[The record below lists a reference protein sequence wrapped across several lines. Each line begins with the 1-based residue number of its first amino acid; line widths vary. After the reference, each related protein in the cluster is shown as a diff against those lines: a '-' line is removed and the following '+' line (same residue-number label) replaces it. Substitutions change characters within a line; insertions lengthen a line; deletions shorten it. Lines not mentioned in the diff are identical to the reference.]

1 MPSFNLAQLKNKHFL
16 SLVGNVVMA
25 LFGLVLFGLLYKAF
39 SKDDMGAWIYFMTTQ
54 GLLDAVR
61 NGFLGTATIKFYA
74 GAEKGR
80 ASDVL
85 GAIWYLAIA
94 VTGLMCAANIGAL
107 AFLPF
112 LSDVPTIITIKWVGI
127 TMLSSLPYSVIFWKL
142 QADERYD
149 TILWMRF
156 VNSGSTIVA
165 FLVLIYLHQFT
176 LTNALIW
183 NFVTNSLTSV
193 VGMVANLGGFHHI
206 RMRTRAT
213 VMEVVHFGK
222 YSMASTLSSSLLGS
236 VNTYMINFMLGP
248 AAVAVYGVANKL
260 MELVEIPL
268 RSFVGT
274 GISGMAAAFNQNNM
288 HQVKYIMNK
297 YAGMLTW
304 VFIPL
309 AIGTFFLADI
319 PVNIL
324 SSGKYAGTE
333 AANIF
338 RILMFIAI
346 LYPIDRFN
354 GVALDVIHQPKV
366 NFYKVQVM
374 LFVKVVGNYVCIVML
389 HNIYGVPLSGALT
402 TIAGLVFGYIQLRK
416 FMEFS
421 VKDIISSGWY
431 ELKAL
436 VLKVLGRPVT
446 ES

>member
-16 SLVGNVVMA
+16 SLVGNVVMSMFGLL
-25 LFGLVLFGLLYKAF
+25 LFGMLYKAF
-39 SKDDMGAWIYFMTTQ
+39 SKDDMGTWIYFMATQ
-54 GLLDAVR
+54 GLLDSIR

-80 ASDVL
+80 AADVL
-85 GAIWYLAIA
+85 GSVWYLAIA
-94 VTGLMCAANIGAL
+94 VTGLMCLLNAGAL

-112 LSDVPTIITIKWVGI
+112 ISDFPTIVTIKWVGI
-127 TMLSSLPYSVIFWKL
+127 TMLSSLPYSVVFWKL

-156 VNSGSTIVA
+156 VNSGSTIIS
-165 FLVLIYLHQFT
+165 FFVLIYLHQFT
-176 LTNALIW
+176 LTNALLW
-183 NFVTNSLTSV
+183 NLLTNTLTSI
-193 VGMVANLGGFHHI
+193 VGMAANLGGFAH
-206 RMRTRAT
+206 MKVRTRAT
-213 VMEVVHFGK
+213 VMEILHFGK
-222 YSMASTLSSSLLGS
+222 YSLASSLSSSLLGA

-304 VFIPL
+304 AFIPL

-374 LFVKVVGNYVCIVML
+374 LFVKVVGNYVCIVSL
-389 HNIYGVPLSGALT
+389 HNIYGVPLSGAFT
-402 TIAGLVFGYIQLRK
+402 TVAGLVFGYIQLRK

-421 VKDIISSGWY
+421 FRDIIASGWY
-431 ELKAL
+431 ELKLLA
-436 VLKVLGRPVT
+436 LKVLNRRPK
-446 ES
+446 EA

>member
-1 MPSFNLAQLKNKHFL
+1 M
-16 SLVGNVVMA
+16 SLVGNVVMSMFGLL
-25 LFGLVLFGLLYKAF
+25 LFGILYKAF
-39 SKDDMGAWIYFMTTQ
+39 SKDDMGTWIYFMATQ
-54 GLLDAVR
+54 GLLDSIR

-85 GAIWYLAIA
+85 GSVWFLAIA
-94 VTGLMCAANIGAL
+94 VTGLMCLLNLGAL
-107 AFLPF
+107 AFLPII
-112 LSDVPTIITIKWVGI
+112 SDFPTIITIKWVGI

-156 VNSGSTIVA
+156 INSGSTILSFV
-165 FLVLIYLHQFT
+165 VLIYLHQFT
-176 LTNALIW
+176 LTNALLW
-183 NFVTNSLTSV
+183 NFITNSLTSV
-193 VGMVANLGGFHHI
+193 VGMVANLGGFHH
-206 RMRTRAT
+206 MRARTKAT
-213 VMEVVHFGK
+213 VMEVLHFGK
-222 YSMASTLSSSLLGS
+222 YSLASSLSSSLLGA

-304 VFIPL
+304 AFIPL

-338 RILMFIAI
+338 RILMVIAI
-346 LYPIDRFN
+346 FYPIDRFN

-374 LFVKVVGNYVCIVML
+374 LFVKIVGNFVCIYLM
-389 HNIYGVPLSGALT
+389 HSIYGVPISGAFTVL
-402 TIAGLVFGYIQLRK
+402 AGLVFGYIRLRK
-416 FMEFS
+416 YMDLS
-421 VKDIISSGWY
+421 VTGIMSSGWY
-431 ELKAL
+431 ELRQL
-436 VLKVLGRPVT
+436 GLKVIGKGA
-446 ES
+446 

>member
-16 SLVGNVVMA
+16 SLVGNIVMSMFGLL
-25 LFGLVLFGLLYKAF
+25 LFGMLYKAF
-39 SKDDMGAWIYFMTTQ
+39 SKDDMGTWIYFMATQ
-54 GLLDAVR
+54 GLLDSIR

-80 ASDVL
+80 AADVL
-85 GAIWYLAIA
+85 GSVWYLAIA
-94 VTGLMCAANIGAL
+94 VTGLMCVLNVGAL
-107 AFLPF
+107 AC
-112 LSDVPTIITIKWVGI
+112 LSFISDFPTIVTIKWVGL

-156 VNSGSTIVA
+156 INSGSTIIS
-165 FLVLIYLHQFT
+165 FFVLIYLHQFT
-176 LTNALIW
+176 LNNALLWNLVTNA
-183 NFVTNSLTSV
+183 LTSV
-193 VGMVANLGGFHHI
+193 VGMAANLGGFHHI
-206 RMRTRAT
+206 RMRTKNT
-213 VMEVVHFGK
+213 VMEVLHFGK
-222 YSMASTLSSSLLGS
+222 YSLASSLSSSLLGA

-338 RILMFIAI
+338 RILMVIAI

-374 LFVKVVGNYVCIVML
+374 LFVKIVGNYVFISLM
-389 HNIYGVPLSGALT
+389 HNVYGVPASGALT
-402 TIAGLVFGYIQLRK
+402 VLAGLVFGYAQLRK

-421 VKDIISSGWY
+421 IRDIIASGWY

-436 VLKVLGRPVT
+436 MLKMLGRQ
-446 ES
+446 SAA

>member
-1 MPSFNLAQLKNKHFL
+1 MPSFNLAKFRNKHFL
-16 SLVGNVVMA
+16 SLVGNVVMSMFGLL
-25 LFGLVLFGLLYKAF
+25 LFGILYKAF
-39 SKDDMGAWIYFMTTQ
+39 SKDDMGTWIYFMATQ
-54 GLLDAVR
+54 GLLDSIR

-74 GAEKGR
+74 GAEKSR

-85 GAIWYLAIA
+85 GSVWFLAIA
-94 VTGLMCAANIGAL
+94 VTGLMCLLNLGVS
-107 AFLPF
+107 AFLPII
-112 LSDVPTIITIKWVGI
+112 SDFPTIITIKWVGI

-156 VNSGSTIVA
+156 INSGSTILSFV
-165 FLVLIYLHQFT
+165 VLIYLHQFT
-176 LTNALIW
+176 LTNALLW
-183 NFVTNSLTSV
+183 NLITNGLTSV
-193 VGMVANLGGFHHI
+193 VGMVANLGGFQH
-206 RMRTRAT
+206 MRARTKAT
-213 VMEVVHFGK
+213 VMEVLHFGK
-222 YSMASTLSSSLLGS
+222 YSLASSLSSSLLGA

-304 VFIPL
+304 AFIPL

-338 RILMFIAI
+338 RILMVIAI
-346 LYPIDRFN
+346 FYPIDRFN

-374 LFVKVVGNYVCIVML
+374 LFVKIVGNFVCIYLM
-389 HNIYGVPLSGALT
+389 HSIYGVPISGAFTVL
-402 TIAGLVFGYIQLRK
+402 AGLVFGYIQLRK
-416 FMEFS
+416 YMDFS
-421 VKDIISSGWY
+421 VTGIMSSGWY
-431 ELKAL
+431 ELRQL
-436 VLKVLGRPVT
+436 GSKVIGKGA
-446 ES
+446 

>member
-1 MPSFNLAQLKNKHFL
+1 MPSFNLAKFRNKHFL
-16 SLVGNVVMA
+16 SLVGNVVMSMFGLL
-25 LFGLVLFGLLYKAF
+25 LFGILYKAF
-39 SKDDMGAWIYFMTTQ
+39 SKDDMGTWIYFMATQ
-54 GLLDAVR
+54 GLLDSIR

-85 GAIWYLAIA
+85 GSVWFLAIA
-94 VTGLMCAANIGAL
+94 VTGLMCLLNLGAL
-107 AFLPF
+107 AFLPII
-112 LSDVPTIITIKWVGI
+112 SDFPTIITIKWVGI

-156 VNSGSTIVA
+156 INSGSTILSFV
-165 FLVLIYLHQFT
+165 VLIYLHQFT
-176 LTNALIW
+176 LTNALLW
-183 NFVTNSLTSV
+183 NFITNSLTSV
-193 VGMVANLGGFHHI
+193 VGMVANLGGFHH
-206 RMRTRAT
+206 MRARTKAT
-213 VMEVVHFGK
+213 VMEVLHFGK
-222 YSMASTLSSSLLGS
+222 YSLASSLSSSLLGA

-304 VFIPL
+304 AFIPL

-338 RILMFIAI
+338 RILMVIAI
-346 LYPIDRFN
+346 FYPIDRFN

-374 LFVKVVGNYVCIVML
+374 LFVKIVGNFVCIYLM
-389 HNIYGVPLSGALT
+389 HSIYGVPISGAFTVL
-402 TIAGLVFGYIQLRK
+402 AGLVFGYIRLRK
-416 FMEFS
+416 YMDLS
-421 VKDIISSGWY
+421 VTGIMSSGWY
-431 ELKAL
+431 ELRQL
-436 VLKVLGRPVT
+436 GLKVIGKGA
-446 ES
+446 